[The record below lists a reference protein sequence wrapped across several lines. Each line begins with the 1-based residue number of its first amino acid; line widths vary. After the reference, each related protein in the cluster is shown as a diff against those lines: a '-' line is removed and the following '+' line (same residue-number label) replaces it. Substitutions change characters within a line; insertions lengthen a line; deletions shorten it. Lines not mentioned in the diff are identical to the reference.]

1 VETNFFQVTEEDLKA
16 LQSSQEFF
24 VIRYQEQRRF
34 DNEMRRAEGQR
45 LRQMQAEHQQL
56 DRDLKNQALNIV
68 RMRQKLMEKHQETIM
83 QLQEIQQRVIDVQLL
98 EVFIFI
104 IYFEP
109 F

>member
-1 VETNFFQVTEEDLKA
+1 METNFFQVTEEDLKA